1 MLGSFLE
8 ETSGLSGS
16 SFSRPGQVESS
27 AFSWQPVGSLDVHHC
42 DPSSRG
48 DGLEGGLFQRHDQ
61 VKCPSP
67 LAYLLLFQVFFKII
81 SLSFFYRSMVEIAG
95 GLGPTFG
102 RIWRI
107 GLMGQNATPERVDRV
122 LQVLAE
128 SISSLWKK
136 NLMMMMILRDRSQE
150 IYISIGN
157 PFIDFFLRLL
167 FSSQSSCMWREMF

>member
-1 MLGSFLE
+1 MGFSVNKMRIYNNMLGSFLE

-81 SLSFFYRSMVEIAG
+81 SLFLFFTDRWWRSLEVWDLRSAASG
-95 GLGPTFG
+95 
-102 RIWRI
+102 
-107 GLMGQNATPERVDRV
+107 A
-122 LQVLAE
+122 LASWVRTLHQSE
-128 SISSLWKK
+128 WIEYCKSL
-136 NLMMMMILRDRSQE
+136 R
-150 IYISIGN
+150 N
-157 PFIDFFLRLL
+157 PFPVSEKESDDDPAG
-167 FSSQSSCMWREMF
+167 S